1 MAIKQ
6 QTLFKSEKIFLRD
19 SYEATSPNRLSSYLP
34 RLILIFVV
42 NQTKIPRKIRSTLEL
57 GSRGCER
64 RQAGSFAAN
73 LRESLCFLVHPP
85 LLQPRAETLQKG
97 WKSRSEGFVARSHP
111 PDAFTAVYQP
121 VHHRLPI
128 SIVTGGRFYHAA
140 KKQ

>member
-6 QTLFKSEKIFLRD
+6 QTLFKSEKIFRRA
-19 SYEATSPNRLSSYLP
+19 SYEAASPNRLSSYLP

-57 GSRGCER
+57 GSRGRER

-97 WKSRSEGFVARSHP
+97 LEKSIRRLCGKEP
-111 PDAFTAVYQP
+111 PSGCF
-121 VHHRLPI
+121 HRCLPTCP
-128 SIVTGGRFYHAA
+128 SPTTN
-140 KKQ
+140 